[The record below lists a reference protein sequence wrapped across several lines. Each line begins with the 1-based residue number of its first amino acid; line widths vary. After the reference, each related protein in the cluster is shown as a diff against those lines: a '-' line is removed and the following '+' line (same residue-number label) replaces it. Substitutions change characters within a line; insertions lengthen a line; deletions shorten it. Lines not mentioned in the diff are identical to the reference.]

1 MVRRY
6 ATCLRARL
14 RGSTPEQRPA
24 FLAGTKTFKAPSA
37 RRATWWLLGPTEDL
51 DKEQRAFVEQLGRLC
66 PQTDLVRELARGF
79 RKMVSEQRSEEL
91 DAWLDAA
98 ESTEVTEME
107 NFARAL
113 RSDYEAVAAALEYEW
128 SSGQVEGQINRLKL
142 IKRQMYGRA
151 SFDML
156 RQRILATA

>member
-6 ATCLRARL
+6 ATRLRARL

-37 RRATWWLLGPTEDL
+37 RRATWRLPAPTEDL
-51 DKEQRAFVEQLGRLC
+51 NKEQRAFVEQLCRLC
-66 PQTDLVRELARGF
+66 PQMDPVRELARGF
-79 RKMVSEQRSEEL
+79 RKMVSEQRPEEL

-98 ESTEVTEME
+98 ASSGVAAIE

-113 RSDYEAVAAALEYEW
+113 GKNYEAGGTAHEYE
-128 SSGQVEGQINRLKL
+128 
-142 IKRQMYGRA
+142 
-151 SFDML
+151 
-156 RQRILATA
+156 